1 MLNNLHT
8 GVRQNKKRQKRFS
21 KEVIR
26 YKTSFMR
33 SVLNGQCESAF
44 IFSILLPVLCDKAYN
59 RGRKA
64 FVLNE
69 TIAKNIIQIPVNFKI
84 FTTSQVTAVP

>member
-21 KEVIR
+21 TEVIR
-26 YKTSFMR
+26 YKTSFTR
-33 SVLNGQCESAF
+33 SVLNGHCENSF
-44 IFSILLPVLCDKAYN
+44 IFSIFLPVLCDKAYN
-59 RGRKA
+59 RRRKA

-69 TIAKNIIQIPVNFKI
+69 TIAKKI
-84 FTTSQVTAVP
+84 GPNTSKL